1 MADYMRQCAFR
12 FLSILILERRFRLW
26 KEVVLHE
33 GVSHK
38 DPAYDPSEA
47 QQAPGRH
54 GYTAG
59 GMSAMRVPPHLES

>member
-1 MADYMRQCAFR
+1 
-12 FLSILILERRFRLW
+12 
-26 KEVVLHE
+26 VLHE